1 MAVCKDPTY
10 GELINLLET
19 AEIERNA
26 ETSVADLLAAKFCEK
41 YRNIPINRPS
51 RFLDTIKRIAA
62 PTRPCAIGQRK
73 LEGSPLRSYLRRRWV
88 PRIRHKQ
95 GKLVLSGR
103 F

>member
-19 AEIERNA
+19 AETECNA
-26 ETSVADLLAAKFCEK
+26 ETSDSVADLLAAKFCEK

-62 PTRPCAIGQRK
+62 PTRPSAIGQQK

-95 GKLVLSGR
+95 GKFVC